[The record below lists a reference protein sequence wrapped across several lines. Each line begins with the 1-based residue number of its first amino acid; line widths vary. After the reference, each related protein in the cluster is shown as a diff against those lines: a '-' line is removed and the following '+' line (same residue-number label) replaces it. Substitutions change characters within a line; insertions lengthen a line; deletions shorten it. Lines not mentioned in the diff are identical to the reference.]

1 MAIKIEGASI
11 RQLDRLYEIER
22 ECFNEEA
29 FTKQQIAHLLA
40 DYNSVGLMAK
50 EKEEIVGFIIGTIQA
65 EKNSL
70 VGHIITIDVSKS
82 HQRRGLGA
90 GLLQQIEEIFRAKG
104 VNECR
109 LEAREDNVAALNL
122 YQKLGYVKTG
132 RLRNYYGDAH
142 GMHLRKTLTE
152 S

>member
-1 MAIKIEGASI
+1 MAITVEDASI
-11 RQLDRLYEIER
+11 KQLDRLYEIEK
-22 ECFNEEA
+22 ECFNKEA
-29 FTKQQIAHLLA
+29 FTKQQIAHLLT
-40 DYNSVGLMAK
+40 DYNSIGLLAK

-70 VGHIITIDVSKS
+70 VGHIVTIDVSKA

-90 GLLQQIEEIFRAKG
+90 ELLQQIEKIFRAKG
-104 VNECR
+104 VNECH

-122 YQKLGYVKTG
+122 YQKLGYIKVG

-142 GMHLRKTLTE
+142 GTHLRKTLAKP
-152 S
+152 